1 MMDRIMLAKYTEQ
14 QVTMIYMAKDGS
26 LTKRRVTI
34 EKVTE
39 ASVIGYCHLRKQLRT
54 FRMDRIL
61 AIQPVPQQVWRKS
74 S

>member
-1 MMDRIMLAKYTEQ
+1 MDRASLIRFMER

-26 LTKRRVTI
+26 LTKRQVKI
-34 EKVTE
+34 EKINE
-39 ASVIGYCHLRKQLRT
+39 ASVTGYCYLRKQLRT

-61 AIQPVPQQVWRKS
+61 AIQPIKHHDRWRMS

>member
-1 MMDRIMLAKYTEQ
+1 MERAALAKFVEQ

-26 LTKRRVTI
+26 LTKRQVKI
-34 EKVTE
+34 ERINE
-39 ASVIGYCHLRKQLRT
+39 ASVTGYCYLRKQLRT

-61 AIQPVPQQVWRKS
+61 AIQPQRNMWRMS

>member
-1 MMDRIMLAKYTEQ
+1 MERAALAKYIEQ

-26 LTKRRVTI
+26 LTKRQVRI
-34 EKVTE
+34 ERINE
-39 ASVIGYCHLRKQLRT
+39 ASVTGYCYLRKQLRT

-61 AIQPVPQQVWRKS
+61 AVQPQRNVWRKS

>member
-1 MMDRIMLAKYTEQ
+1 MDRIALAKFVEQ

-26 LTKRRVTI
+26 LTKRQVKIERINESSVT
-34 EKVTE
+34 
-39 ASVIGYCHLRKQLRT
+39 GYCYLRKQLRT

-61 AIQPVPQQVWRKS
+61 AIQPQRKLWRMS

>member
-1 MMDRIMLAKYTEQ
+1 MERAALAKFVGQ

-26 LTKRRVTI
+26 LTKRQVKI
-34 EKVTE
+34 ERINE
-39 ASVIGYCHLRKQLRT
+39 ASVTGYCYLRKQLRT

-61 AIQPVPQQVWRKS
+61 AIQPQRNMWRMS

>member
-1 MMDRIMLAKYTEQ
+1 MAKFVGQ

-26 LTKRRVTI
+26 LTKRQVKI
-34 EKVTE
+34 ERINE
-39 ASVIGYCHLRKQLRT
+39 ASVTGYCYLRKQLRT

-61 AIQPVPQQVWRKS
+61 AIQPQRNMWRMS